1 MEEWEEPLHPGSLPR
16 SYPTFPHNATLI
28 AHFFPLTRSSG
39 LVSSKNARSEGL
51 FGPVPVGSCDGPQ
64 SASPDALLQS
74 ATLLADRAFA
84 RPSLSLPPRT
94 ILRATSVDRVSHLQ
108 IYGYLHGRAREHY
121 DRFMPSLRPRRLT
134 AALTPI
140 LVLATVA
147 LAGCGS
153 SSSPGSS
160 ADPAGV
166 VPASAPLYAG
176 AVVHP
181 DGTLKTDATTAAS
194 TLTHQPDSYARLA
207 SVLQVPGSPP
217 LTYSHDIAPWLGP
230 NAGIFLSTLSASAAA
245 TSQLQQLLTQ
255 LLQSGSSTTQS
266 AWPFA
271 SGVQGAI
278 VLDTSDAAKA
288 ASFISTEAQHAGGHA
303 ASYRGISYQATSGSE
318 AFGIVDRL
326 AVLGTVTGLHSVIDT
341 SLGGPSLVHAAD
353 YSKLLSS
360 APSGAL
366 AHVYSNPGAAG
377 ANASFAT
384 GGAAGAGAQGLGG
397 VIGLLGGDHTLN
409 ISVVPSSSSIA
420 LDVDSLVS
428 KNPGTSTG
436 GGGLAA
442 SASEGSQAL
451 GELPGES
458 WLAAGFGNVGITLA
472 GDVQGLHGLASLVT
486 SLGSFTGAGAT
497 TTESSSGGFNIK
509 GVLEGFLA
517 PLSALSAPGAQSQR
531 DFLSWMSSAGIFAG
545 GSGIVN
551 LRGGVVLDSKN
562 PSLSEAAVAKLGAAL
577 EKSGGSVQSISIPGT
592 DAAISVRVNGLPVEL
607 DIANGVGSDGQTKF
621 VIGLGEASVQD
632 ALKPSSTLLTAASA
646 STAAG
651 TLGEGIRPSVIVE
664 FAPLLTLLEGVG
676 LAEDPSIS
684 HILPYLRSLST
695 LVGGGKSLAGGIE
708 RFRLVAGL
716 QQSG

>member
-1 MEEWEEPLHPGSLPR
+1 MPRLP
-16 SYPTFPHNATLI
+16 
-28 AHFFPLTRSSG
+28 
-39 LVSSKNARSEGL
+39 
-51 FGPVPVGSCDGPQ
+51 
-64 SASPDALLQS
+64 
-74 ATLLADRAFA
+74 
-84 RPSLSLPPRT
+84 
-94 ILRATSVDRVSHLQ
+94 
-108 IYGYLHGRAREHY
+108 
-121 DRFMPSLRPRRLT
+121 PRRLT
-134 AALTPI
+134 AALIPI

-160 ADPAGV
+160 TDPADV
-166 VPASAPLYAG
+166 IPASAPLYLG

-181 DGTLKTDATTAAS
+181 SGTLKTDATTAAS

-230 NAGIFLSTLSASAAA
+230 NAGIFLSTLSASAEAS
-245 TSQLQQLLTQ
+245 SQLQRLLTQ
-255 LLQSGSSTTQS
+255 LLQGGSSTTQS

-288 ASFISTEAQHAGGHA
+288 ASFISTEAQHAGGHP
-303 ASYRGISYQATSGSE
+303 ASYRGISYQATSGGE

-341 SLGGPSLVHAAD
+341 SLGGPSLAHAAD

-384 GGAAGAGAQGLGG
+384 GADAQSLGG
-397 VIGLLGGDHTLN
+397 VIGLLGGDRTLN

-428 KNPGTSTG
+428 KNPPTSIG

-442 SASEGSQAL
+442 SASEGAQAL

-458 WLAAGFGNVGITLA
+458 WLAAGFGNVGITLT

-486 SLGSFTGAGAT
+486 SLGGSSGAGAT

-551 LRGGVVLDSKN
+551 LRGGVVLDSKD
-562 PSLSEAAVAKLGAAL
+562 PSLSKAAVAKLGAAL

-592 DAAISVRVNGLPVEL
+592 DAAISARVNGLPVEL

-695 LVGGGKSLAGGIE
+695 LVGGGKSLGGGIE

>member
-1 MEEWEEPLHPGSLPR
+1 
-16 SYPTFPHNATLI
+16 
-28 AHFFPLTRSSG
+28 
-39 LVSSKNARSEGL
+39 
-51 FGPVPVGSCDGPQ
+51 
-64 SASPDALLQS
+64 
-74 ATLLADRAFA
+74 
-84 RPSLSLPPRT
+84 
-94 ILRATSVDRVSHLQ
+94 
-108 IYGYLHGRAREHY
+108 
-121 DRFMPSLRPRRLT
+121 MPSLRPRRLT

-176 AVVHP
+176 AVVRP
-181 DGTLKTDATTAAS
+181 DGTLKTDATTAGT
-194 TLTHQPDSYARLA
+194 TLTHQPDPYARLA
-207 SVLQVPGSPP
+207 SVLQVPGSPS
-217 LTYSHDIAPWLGP
+217 LTYSHDIASWLGP
-230 NAGIFLSTLSASAAA
+230 NAGIFLSTLSTSAAA
-245 TSQLQQLLTQ
+245 SSQLQQLLTQ
-255 LLQSGSSTTQS
+255 ILQSGSSTTPS

-303 ASYRGISYQATSGSE
+303 ASYRGISYQATSGGE

-341 SLGGPSLVHAAD
+341 SLGGPSLAHAAD

-366 AHVYSNPGAAG
+366 AHVYSNPGTAG

-409 ISVVPSSSSIA
+409 ISLVPSSSSIA
-420 LDVDSLVS
+420 LDVDSL
-428 KNPGTSTG
+428 STATATA

-442 SASEGSQAL
+442 SASEGAQAL

-458 WLAAGFGNVGITLA
+458 WLAAGLGNVGVTLA
-472 GDVQGLHGLASLVT
+472 GDVQALHGLGSLIT
-486 SLGSFTGAGAT
+486 SLGGSSGAGAT
-497 TTESSSGGFNIK
+497 TEESSSSGFNIK

-551 LRGGVVLDSKN
+551 LRGGVVLDSKD
-562 PSLSEAAVAKLGAAL
+562 PSLSKAAVAKLGAAL

-592 DAAISVRVNGLPVEL
+592 DAAISARVNGLPVEL

-676 LAEDPSIS
+676 LAEDPSIV
-684 HILPYLRSLST
+684 HVLPYLRSLST
-695 LVGGGKSLAGGIE
+695 LVGGGKSLGGGIE

>member
-1 MEEWEEPLHPGSLPR
+1 
-16 SYPTFPHNATLI
+16 
-28 AHFFPLTRSSG
+28 
-39 LVSSKNARSEGL
+39 
-51 FGPVPVGSCDGPQ
+51 
-64 SASPDALLQS
+64 
-74 ATLLADRAFA
+74 
-84 RPSLSLPPRT
+84 
-94 ILRATSVDRVSHLQ
+94 
-108 IYGYLHGRAREHY
+108 
-121 DRFMPSLRPRRLT
+121 MPSLRPRRLT

-176 AVVHP
+176 AVVRP

-230 NAGIFLSTLSASAAA
+230 NAGIFLSTLSTSAAA
-245 TSQLQQLLTQ
+245 SSQLQQLLTQ
-255 LLQSGSSTTQS
+255 LLQGGSSTTQS

-288 ASFISTEAQHAGGHA
+288 ASFISTEAQHAGGHT
-303 ASYRGISYQATSGSE
+303 ASYRGISYQATSSGE

-341 SLGGPSLVHAAD
+341 SLGGPSLAHAAD

-384 GGAAGAGAQGLGG
+384 GGAEGAGAQGLGG

-409 ISVVPSSSSIA
+409 ISIVPSSSSIA

-428 KNPGTSTG
+428 KNPPTST

-442 SASEGSQAL
+442 SASEGAQAL

-458 WLAAGFGNVGITLA
+458 WLAAGLGNVGVTLA

-486 SLGSFTGAGAT
+486 SLGGSSSAGAAT
-497 TTESSSGGFNIK
+497 EESSSSGFNIK

-551 LRGGVVLDSKN
+551 LRGGVVLDSKD
-562 PSLSEAAVAKLGAAL
+562 PSLSKAAVAKLGAAL

-592 DAAISVRVNGLPVEL
+592 DAAISARVNGLPVEL

-695 LVGGGKSLAGGIE
+695 LVGGGKSLGGGIE